1 MEREITLYD
10 IKRENGDWFILR
22 AYLQDGKL
30 KLEGQDFTG
39 LAENMFGSEEYECFY
54 YFDLENTKKN
64 CSSVEYRRS
73 VKGFSRFFRRRNERS
88 GVLCVLQRK
97 RCSIF
102 FFFVGLRRAIE

>member
-54 YFDLENTKKN
+54 YFDLENTKKLAHLLN
-64 CSSVEYRRS
+64 TDELLKGLAVFFGGEMKDREFFAFCKENDVQFSFSSWV
-73 VKGFSRFFRRRNERS
+73 
-88 GVLCVLQRK
+88 
-97 RCSIF
+97 
-102 FFFVGLRRAIE
+102 